1 MGCTPTLS
9 LSYDAAMSYRT
20 VDPTQGKELV
30 EEGWTYLDVRTV
42 EEFGAGHPP
51 GAYNI
56 PFAVVDPSIGRMV
69 ANPEFCDVVKKTFQ
83 PGDQLVVSCAAGGR
97 SMHACELLVAEGYSN
112 LVNMHGG
119 FSGARDMSGV
129 VLQDGWEALGYP
141 TTDEPQADRTY
152 DALRGA

>member
-1 MGCTPTLS
+1 MPPPSKRSSVGAEIKCCARHTGYSGCIRGS
-9 LSYDAAMSYRT
+9 R
-20 VDPTQGKELV
+20 
-30 EEGWTYLDVRTV
+30 
-42 EEFGAGHPP
+42 
-51 GAYNI
+51 
-56 PFAVVDPSIGRMV
+56 
-69 ANPEFCDVVKKTFQ
+69 Q
-83 PGDQLVVSCAAGGR
+83 PGDGVAVHIRLGDVGTPMVVRIKEEISVTVPSPDQLVVSCAAGGR